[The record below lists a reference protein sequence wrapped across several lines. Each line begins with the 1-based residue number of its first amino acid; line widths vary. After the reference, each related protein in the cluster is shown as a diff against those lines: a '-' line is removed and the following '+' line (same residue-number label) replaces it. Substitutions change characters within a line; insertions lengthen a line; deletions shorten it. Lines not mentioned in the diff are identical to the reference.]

1 MTGTTI
7 ERVNAIP
14 PWSLIL
20 LTGGEG
26 TRLGADKSNVSV
38 GGATSA
44 QRIVKDVPADVPI
57 IVVGSVPAQLG
68 REVRVTCE
76 TPPGGGPVA
85 GIAAGLK
92 FVQTDLVAVLAT
104 DMPFAAPVLPA
115 LAAALSPDF
124 DGILAVDQSGRQ
136 QYLCAVYQTASLRS
150 ALAGDTR
157 NMAMY
162 AALGGLHLHTL
173 PHGAR
178 LLDID
183 TPDDLEQARA
193 FADLLEHEED

>member
-38 GGATSA
+38 GGVTSA

-85 GIAAGLK
+85 GIAAGLEY
-92 FVQTDLVAVLAT
+92 VQTDLVAVLAT

-115 LAAALSPDF
+115 LAAALAPDF

-136 QYLCAVYQTASLRS
+136 QYLCAMYQTASLRS

-183 TPDDLEQARA
+183 TPDDLEQARVY
-193 FADLLEHEED
+193 ADLLEHEED